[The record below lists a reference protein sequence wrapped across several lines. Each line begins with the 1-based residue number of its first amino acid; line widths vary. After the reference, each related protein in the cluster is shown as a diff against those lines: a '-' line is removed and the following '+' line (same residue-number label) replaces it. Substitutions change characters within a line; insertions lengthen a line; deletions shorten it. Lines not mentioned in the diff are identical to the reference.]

1 MISVLITSESRYKI
15 ERPKIRQAA
24 TRLLEKKGLD
34 DVEVGIVVVG
44 SRKIK
49 QLNKDFR
56 KLDEVT
62 DVLAFPLEEPRG
74 PDEILRLGEVVV
86 CYPLAREQARLENK
100 LVGEKIEELVE
111 HGLRHLLGEHHNKNK
126 YQ

>member
-24 TRLLEKKGLD
+24 TSLLKNKKLD
-34 DVEVGIVVVG
+34 DVEVGISVVG

-49 QLNKDFR
+49 QLNRDFR
-56 KLDEVT
+56 EVDEMT

-74 PDEILRLGEVVV
+74 PDEILRLGEVIV
-86 CYPLAREQARLENK
+86 CYPLARQQAARENK
-100 LVGEKIEELVE
+100 LVSEKVIELIE
-111 HGLRHLLGEHHNKNK
+111 HGLRHLIGEHHE
-126 YQ
+126 